1 MKTKPNSNNDLHKE
15 KIFQEMKHLHPVDKD
30 GYRILSDCENYT
42 CKPFSIDII
51 EGWYRARKYVIDLL
65 KEDCFLR
72 KSSSNQ
78 IHVVIPYTCKMAL
91 FIARQIALVAH
102 FLDFNEGDGKANGP
116 SNHTV
121 ITILYNRE
129 THPDIIKELR
139 REEYLCNL
147 PDVCK
152 CVFKDGDCNRD
163 KRESL
168 NPYSF
173 IDIELELVGFKDDQS
188 IYERIKNENSN
199 SKCFVISADKI
210 KEVNKSEY
218 KNEID
223 VTNASRVNMVYN
235 VGADIDNLPP
245 NDTNTVERYG
255 KALLYFCYQQTKEDT
270 RKKWRDLTKY
280 DKKND
285 NAEFSYQLQIRN
297 KLSNVFCADC
307 FEMRLMSIFSK
318 DDVKRLNKILENDKI
333 KKELQKHHHL
343 SFKAKFC
350 KKAKKDLLKLTH
362 KCKRPSDS
370 PISMEDLKTLID
382 ENESVLI
389 DIVGNNLQAMA
400 KCEHARWNVEKLIL
414 GFSPLTSEE
423 QYEDNRRFGSARN
436 SYRKKLK
443 NKARH
448 IDLCS
453 YHDLLRINPSDMK
466 YDCFLMMAMVRI
478 LREKYEQIKI
488 AKDEQRN

>member
-1 MKTKPNSNNDLHKE
+1 MPNSNKDLPKE
-15 KIFQEMKHLHPVDKD
+15 KILQEMRHLHPVDKD
-30 GYRILSDCENYT
+30 GYRILYDCKNYT
-42 CKPFSIDII
+42 CEPFASDII
-51 EGWYRARKYVIDLL
+51 EGWYRARKYVMNLL
-65 KEDCFLR
+65 EKDSFLR
-72 KSSSNQ
+72 NSSQNQ
-78 IHVVIPYTCKMAL
+78 AHVVIPYTSKMAL

-102 FLDFNEGDGKANGP
+102 FPDFNEGDGKTYGP

-152 CVFKDGDCNRD
+152 CVFKDGDYNRD
-163 KRESL
+163 EGKPL
-168 NPYSF
+168 NTYSF
-173 IDIELELVGFKDDQS
+173 IDIELELVGFKNDKS
-188 IYERIKNENSN
+188 IHERIKNENSN
-199 SKCFVISADKI
+199 LKSFVISADKI
-210 KEVNKSEY
+210 KEIDKSKYE
-218 KNEID
+218 NEVD

-255 KALLYFCYQQTKEDT
+255 KALLYFCYQQTKDNT
-270 RKKWRDLTKY
+270 REKWRGLTKY
-280 DKKND
+280 DKESDK
-285 NAEFSYQLQIRN
+285 AEFSYQIKIRN

-307 FEMRLMSIFSK
+307 FTMRLKSIFSK

-343 SFKAKFC
+343 SLIAKFC

-362 KCKRPSDS
+362 TCKRLSDS
-370 PISMEDLKTLID
+370 PISMEDLKTLIVRN
-382 ENESVLI
+382 ENVLI

-400 KCEHARWNVEKLIL
+400 RCEHARWNVEKLIL
-414 GFSPLTSEE
+414 GFSPLTPEE
-423 QYEDNRRFGSARN
+423 QYEDNRRFGSSRN
-436 SYRKKLK
+436 SYRKSLIQ
-443 NKARH
+443 KAHH

-453 YHDLLRINPSDMK
+453 YHELLRINPQDMK
-466 YDCFLMMAMVRI
+466 YDCFLMLAMVRI
-478 LREKYEQIKI
+478 LKEANGI
-488 AKDEQRN
+488 

>member
-1 MKTKPNSNNDLHKE
+1 MR
-15 KIFQEMKHLHPVDKD
+15 HLHPVDKD
-30 GYRILSDCENYT
+30 GYRDCKGEYRDCKDYT
-42 CKPFSIDII
+42 CVPFSDDII
-51 EGWYRARKYVIDLL
+51 EGWYRARKYVTDLL
-65 KEDCFLR
+65 KESCFLS
-72 KSSSNQ
+72 KSSSSQ
-78 IHVVIPYTCKMAL
+78 VHVVIPYTNKMAL
-91 FIARQIALVAH
+91 FIVRQIALVAH
-102 FLDFNEGDGKANGP
+102 LPDFKEGDGKANGP

-121 ITILYNRE
+121 ITILYNRG

-152 CVFKDGDCNRD
+152 CMFENDDCNS
-163 KRESL
+163 KVKTL

-173 IDIELELVGFKDDQS
+173 IDIELELVGFKDEQS
-188 IYERIKNENSN
+188 IHKRIKEEDNN
-199 SKCFVISADKI
+199 SKSFVISADKI
-210 KEVNKSEY
+210 EEVNKIVYE
-218 KNEID
+218 NEID
-223 VTNASRVNMVYN
+223 ITNASRVNMVYN

-270 RKKWRDLTKY
+270 REKWKGLTEC
-280 DKKND
+280 DKESDK
-285 NAEFSYQLQIRN
+285 ARFSYQIQIRN

-307 FEMRLMSIFSK
+307 FEMRLKSIFSK
-318 DDVKRLNKILENDKI
+318 DDVKRLNKILENNKI

-343 SFKAKFC
+343 SLMAKFC

-362 KCKRPSDS
+362 TCKRPSDS
-370 PISMEDLKTLID
+370 PISMEDLKTLIY

-414 GFSPLTSEE
+414 GFSPLTPKE
-423 QYEDNRRFGSARN
+423 QYEDNRRFGSSRN
-436 SYRKKLK
+436 SYRKSLK
-443 NKARH
+443 NKAHH

-453 YHDLLRINPSDMK
+453 YHNLLRINPQDMK
-466 YDCFLMMAMVRI
+466 YDCFLMLAMARI
-478 LREKYEQIKI
+478 LKEGWQ
-488 AKDEQRN
+488 KDIQ

>member
-1 MKTKPNSNNDLHKE
+1 MR
-15 KIFQEMKHLHPVDKD
+15 HLHPVDKD
-30 GYRILSDCENYT
+30 GYRDCKGEYRDCKDYT
-42 CKPFSIDII
+42 CVPFSDDII
-51 EGWYRARKYVIDLL
+51 EGWYRARKYVTDLL
-65 KEDCFLR
+65 KERGFLR
-72 KSSSNQ
+72 KSSSSQ
-78 IHVVIPYTCKMAL
+78 AHVVIPYTNKMAL
-91 FIARQIALVAH
+91 FIVRQIALVAH
-102 FLDFNEGDGKANGP
+102 FLDFNEGDGKASGP

-152 CVFKDGDCNRD
+152 CVFKDDDC
-163 KRESL
+163 KREMKTS
-168 NPYSF
+168 NRYSF
-173 IDIELELVGFKDDQS
+173 IDIELELVGVKDDQS
-188 IYERIKNENSN
+188 IHKRIKEEDNN
-199 SKCFVISADKI
+199 SKSFVISADKI
-210 KEVNKSEY
+210 EEVNKIKYE
-218 KNEID
+218 NEID
-223 VTNASRVNMVYN
+223 ITNASRVNMVYN

-270 RKKWRDLTKY
+270 REKWKGLTEC
-280 DKKND
+280 DKESDK
-285 NAEFSYQLQIRN
+285 ARFSYQIQIRN

-307 FEMRLMSIFSK
+307 FEMRLKSIFSK
-318 DDVKRLNKILENDKI
+318 DDVKRLNKILENNKI

-343 SFKAKFC
+343 SLMAKFC

-362 KCKRPSDS
+362 TCKRPSDS
-370 PISMEDLKTLID
+370 PISMEDLKTLIY

-414 GFSPLTSEE
+414 GFSPLTPKE
-423 QYEDNRRFGSARN
+423 QYEDNRRFGSSRN
-436 SYRKKLK
+436 SYRKSLK
-443 NKARH
+443 NKAHH

-453 YHDLLRINPSDMK
+453 YHNLLRINPQDMK
-466 YDCFLMMAMVRI
+466 YDCFLMLAMARI
-478 LREKYEQIKI
+478 LKEGWQ
-488 AKDEQRN
+488 KDIQ